1 MGIFNMLILKYYTA
15 RINETDNL
23 TADFDIKPK
32 LMHAL
37 HESQTKFV
45 TLEVFQILFLYCIR
59 SLIAQKKISPDDVV
73 IYVDDVKHDVN
84 EHGRFIKYP
93 PDDLFD
99 QYIDDILR
107 AK

>member
-1 MGIFNMLILKYYTA
+1 MLILKYYTA

-32 LMHAL
+32 LMNAL

-59 SLIAQKKISPDDVV
+59 SLIAQKKISPDDVA

-84 EHGRFIKYP
+84 VHGRFIKYP
-93 PDDLFD
+93 PDDLFE

-107 AK
+107 VK

>member
-1 MGIFNMLILKYYTA
+1 MLILKYYTA

-37 HESQTKFV
+37 HESHNKAV
-45 TLEVFQILFLYCIR
+45 TIEVFQVLFLYCIR
-59 SLIAQKKISPDDVV
+59 SLIAQKKITPENIA
-73 IYVDDVKHDVN
+73 IYVDNVKHEVT
-84 EHGRFIKYP
+84 EQGRFIKYP
-93 PDDLFD
+93 PDDLYEE
-99 QYIDDILR
+99 YINDILR